1 MIFCNFKSIYYMY
14 MWFWIKSMSVI
25 SVITTLTSMCCRTSL
40 YISTAILWTRW
51 LQLLYMM
58 ALVNMS
64 IISRWNSAVDRI
76 APLSMFFLIWLRS
89 IRLRER
95 NYQPITDQFS
105 FQTFCWTSLSVF
117 DWFENKWIGIF
128 MCAGTCIQIKVHFM
142 TSLCYLWT
150 MVVYPGAISFVT
162 GWRNTLAYLKK
173 QIYKNQQWNII
184 QREEYTFK

>member
-1 MIFCNFKSIYYMY
+1 MI
-14 MWFWIKSMSVI
+14 IKSPI
-25 SVITTLTSMCCRTSL
+25 SVIKTLTSMCCRTSL

-95 NYQPITDQFS
+95 SLISSHFKHSVKPHYQCLVDSKILIQK
-105 FQTFCWTSLSVF
+105 F
-117 DWFENKWIGIF
+117 DLTNNWIGIF
-128 MCAGTCIQIKVHFM
+128 MCTVHVVHHV

-162 GWRNTLAYLKK
+162 GWRNTLAYLKSK
-173 QIYKNQQWNII
+173 F
-184 QREEYTFK
+184 T

>member
-1 MIFCNFKSIYYMY
+1 MIFCNFKSIFYMY
-14 MWFWIKSMSVI
+14 MWFWITSMSVI
-25 SVITTLTSMCCRTSL
+25 SVVTTLTSMCCRTSL

-95 NYQPITDQFS
+95 NHQLITDQS
-105 FQTFCWTSLSVF
+105 VEPHYQCLIDSKTSGLEFLCVQVHVFKWKFTLWLVCVTCEQWSCTRGLFRLSQG
-117 DWFENKWIGIF
+117 E
-128 MCAGTCIQIKVHFM
+128 GTH
-142 TSLCYLWT
+142 
-150 MVVYPGAISFVT
+150 
-162 GWRNTLAYLKK
+162 
-173 QIYKNQQWNII
+173 
-184 QREEYTFK
+184 